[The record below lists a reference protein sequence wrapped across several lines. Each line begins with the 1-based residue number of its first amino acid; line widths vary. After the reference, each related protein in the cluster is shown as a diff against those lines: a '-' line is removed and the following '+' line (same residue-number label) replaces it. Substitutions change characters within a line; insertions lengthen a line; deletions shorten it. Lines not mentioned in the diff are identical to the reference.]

1 MQIIFLFKPPS
12 PPIKLIKMSYFC
24 CKQFS
29 PKERPFPG
37 HSEINAHAVCGTVPT
52 ESHPSCRQS
61 LAKLSVEMKD
71 GIYLLKGIPMFAH
84 SKFNE
89 QQFNENPF
97 LKTIISVNTTT
108 STDTILNKSKITLS
122 ILMHIKIMK
131 YLLISTTL

>member
-1 MQIIFLFKPPS
+1 
-12 PPIKLIKMSYFC
+12 
-24 CKQFS
+24 
-29 PKERPFPG
+29 
-37 HSEINAHAVCGTVPT
+37 
-52 ESHPSCRQS
+52 
-61 LAKLSVEMKD
+61 MKD

-97 LKTIISVNTTT
+97 LKTIISVNTT

-131 YLLISTTL
+131 YLLISTTLWLNIDVAVTA